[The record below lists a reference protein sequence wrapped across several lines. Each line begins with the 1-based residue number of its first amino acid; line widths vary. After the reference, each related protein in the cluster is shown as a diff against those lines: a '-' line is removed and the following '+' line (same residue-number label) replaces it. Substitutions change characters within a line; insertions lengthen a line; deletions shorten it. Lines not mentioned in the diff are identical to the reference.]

1 MKYIRY
7 FAIAIFTFV
16 IGVGISPIRFYVE
29 SIACGPHNSSTSYRS
44 SYFMQTSS
52 SYFAYDSE
60 SEASDAFNGRLSKAL
75 NVIEVKPKVN
85 KKGVLIEQRAVAVF
99 YHEKNDEYYVVA
111 FWREGRVF
119 HRVSSRSYTHV
130 MELEKHDF

>member
-7 FAIAIFTFV
+7 FAVAILTFA

-29 SIACGPHNSSTSYRS
+29 LIACGPHNSYTSYRS

-52 SYFAYDSE
+52 SYVAHDSE
-60 SEASDAFNGRLSKAL
+60 AEASAAFNERLSKAL

-99 YHEKNDEYYVVA
+99 YHQGNDEYYVVA
-111 FWREGRVF
+111 FWREGRVL
-119 HRVSSRSYTHV
+119 HRISSRSYTHV
-130 MELEKHDF
+130 MDFEKQNF